1 MKADLKEKVMLALLI
16 TMAFAIVLRCHSRK
30 TFRRQTSGILVMKY
44 AISGEPIKTS
54 ISITYVC

>member
-30 TFRRQTSGILVMKY
+30 TFRRQNLGNFGDEICNVWT
-44 AISGEPIKTS
+44 AN
-54 ISITYVC
+54 

>member
-30 TFRRQTSGILVMKY
+30 RFDAKTSGILVMKY
-44 AISGEPIKTS
+44 AMSGQPIKTN